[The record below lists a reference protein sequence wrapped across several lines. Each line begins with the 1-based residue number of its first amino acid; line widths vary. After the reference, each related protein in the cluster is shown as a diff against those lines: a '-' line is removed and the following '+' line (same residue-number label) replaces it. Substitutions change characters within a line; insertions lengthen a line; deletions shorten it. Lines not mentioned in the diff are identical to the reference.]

1 MKTKKTSHGPNDQAL
16 RQAVWFP
23 ENGFGLHIPY
33 EFPDQVLSKTPWIP
47 TILMKA
53 LWIECHVRFLAL
65 ATCRGHWARCLT
77 SIAMS
82 GLTKLLTFEPAS
94 IMPWRVR
101 AQVWNKLHDIM
112 SSPKTAVQ
120 RKFHTTQVTKLQNL
134 STGFEENQKLLP
146 KVFNPFIFVGGTQVL
161 HRRTT
166 CARRT
171 KPS

>member
-101 AQVWNKLHDIM
+101 AQVWNKTAWHHVFSKNCSTKKVPYHAGHKASESLDRLWGK
-112 SSPKTAVQ
+112 PKTLAKGFQSV
-120 RKFHTTQVTKLQNL
+120 HLCWWD
-134 STGFEENQKLLP
+134 TGAASENHLC
-146 KVFNPFIFVGGTQVL
+146 TED
-161 HRRTT
+161 
-166 CARRT
+166 
-171 KPS
+171 